1 MCSDS
6 FLTCALLLLLFLC
19 KFDGDHWRLGVSPEG
34 FELALKLLKWDE
46 YVRDESATSP
56 FRDQSSGTMWNS
68 GDKNGWDL
76 CHLMRLYMERI
87 GKTHLSFAE
96 AVMEGEVEE
105 LVPLRREVGVA
116 DAVSGDESSGVCL
129 FLSMVADC
137 AFLLSRWFARIAV
150 LLARAEGGSGGDV
163 GGYEGGNQT
172 ACAGASGRQGGD
184 EEAAAG
190 GAGEAVREVLARR
203 R

>member
-1 MCSDS
+1 MLC
-6 FLTCALLLLLFLC
+6 FFFFLC

-105 LVPLRREVGVA
+105 LVPLQREVGVA
-116 DAVSGDESSGVCL
+116 DAVSVKT
-129 FLSMVADC
+129 
-137 AFLLSRWFARIAV
+137 SR
-150 LLARAEGGSGGDV
+150 E
-163 GGYEGGNQT
+163 
-172 ACAGASGRQGGD
+172 
-184 EEAAAG
+184 
-190 GAGEAVREVLARR
+190 
-203 R
+203 

>member
-1 MCSDS
+1 M
-6 FLTCALLLLLFLC
+6 
-19 KFDGDHWRLGVSPEG
+19 SPEG

-116 DAVSGDESSGVCL
+116 DAVSDDEACECMSINQWFLTRVFFCL
-129 FLSMVADC
+129 LV
-137 AFLLSRWFARIAV
+137 RRIAV

-163 GGYEGGNQT
+163 GGSEGGGQNMRWCFART
-172 ACAGASGRQGGD
+172 RRGRGGC
-184 EEAAAG
+184 G
-190 GAGEAVREVLARR
+190 GKRWWRSFRSIGIRSNCNRR
-203 R
+203 RVDTSLTVSAHRQLAK

>member
-1 MCSDS
+1 MY
-6 FLTCALLLLLFLC
+6 FLPC

-87 GKTHLSFAE
+87 GKVKQTDSKC
-96 AVMEGEVEE
+96 
-105 LVPLRREVGVA
+105 
-116 DAVSGDESSGVCL
+116 VSIND
-129 FLSMVADC
+129 F
-137 AFLLSRWFARIAV
+137 
-150 LLARAEGGSGGDV
+150 
-163 GGYEGGNQT
+163 
-172 ACAGASGRQGGD
+172 
-184 EEAAAG
+184 
-190 GAGEAVREVLARR
+190 
-203 R
+203 

>member
-1 MCSDS
+1 M
-6 FLTCALLLLLFLC
+6 
-19 KFDGDHWRLGVSPEG
+19 SPEG

-116 DAVSGDESSGVCL
+116 DAVSEDECVRMCHY
-129 FLSMVADC
+129 LSMVPDSV
-137 AFLLSRWFARIAV
+137 FLLSR
-150 LLARAEGGSGGDV
+150 SH
-163 GGYEGGNQT
+163 
-172 ACAGASGRQGGD
+172 ASHSSTRTC
-184 EEAAAG
+184 
-190 GAGEAVREVLARR
+190 RR
-203 R
+203 WQRR

>member
-1 MCSDS
+1 MRAPTARWQRLIVAAGGSEEETTIVDAPEMRARGPGQVSGRAPICSDS
-6 FLTCALLLLLFLC
+6 FLTCALLLLFFC

-116 DAVSGDESSGVCL
+116 DAVSDDELYERVY
-129 FLSMVADC
+129 
-137 AFLLSRWFARIAV
+137 RIT
-150 LLARAEGGSGGDV
+150 GS
-163 GGYEGGNQT
+163 
-172 ACAGASGRQGGD
+172 
-184 EEAAAG
+184 
-190 GAGEAVREVLARR
+190 
-203 R
+203 

>member
-1 MCSDS
+1 MLCFFF
-6 FLTCALLLLLFLC
+6 FLV
-19 KFDGDHWRLGVSPEG
+19 KYDGDHWRLGVSPEG

-46 YVRDESATSP
+46 YVRDESKTSP

-105 LVPLRREVGVA
+105 LVLLRREVGVA
-116 DAVSGDESSGVCL
+116 DAVSGEDESWSSVPK
-129 FLSMVADC
+129 C
-137 AFLLSRWFARIAV
+137 AATNGF
-150 LLARAEGGSGGDV
+150 
-163 GGYEGGNQT
+163 
-172 ACAGASGRQGGD
+172 
-184 EEAAAG
+184 
-190 GAGEAVREVLARR
+190 
-203 R
+203 

>member
-1 MCSDS
+1 M
-6 FLTCALLLLLFLC
+6 
-19 KFDGDHWRLGVSPEG
+19 SPEG

-116 DAVSGDESSGVCL
+116 DAVSDDECVRVHVSINQW
-129 FLSMVADC
+129 FLTRV
-137 AFLLSRWFARIAV
+137 FLLSCWFARIAV

-163 GGYEGGNQT
+163 GGSEGGGET
-172 ACAGASGRQGGD
+172 ACAGAS
-184 EEAAAG
+184 
-190 GAGEAVREVLARR
+190 
-203 R
+203 